1 MGPTRQS
8 AKRLQPDVDPAVDV
22 AGRSQSNLVGMV
34 RSCASGLGHPLDL
47 VESTRLWTTQDNQ

>member
-22 AGRSQSNLVGMV
+22 VGRDQPNLAGMV
-34 RSCASGLGHPLDL
+34 RTCPSCAGHTLDL
-47 VESTRLWTTQDNQ
+47 VEPTRLWATQDDR